1 MQNGIAL
8 VTLVVRVDVN
18 QLLSWSDANFQSG
31 LGNVINVI
39 ARMLHGQDESG
50 GLVIRDLMLHLLR
63 KAGEAVLP
71 VLLDLLEA
79 LLGRMRTAKTASF
92 LQVRRSFILVSFF
105 AESRSP
111 ESCHPLRIPYTKSTR
126 HHSRSR

>member
-50 GLVIRDLMLHLLR
+50 GLVIGDLIIHLLR

-92 LQVRRSFILVSFF
+92 LQVRRSFALV
-105 AESRSP
+105 
-111 ESCHPLRIPYTKSTR
+111 
-126 HHSRSR
+126 